1 MAVRRVKYAGV
12 SEQVRAR
19 HAWLE
24 LIQTDGPFLA
34 LPVVNWALPNGLP
47 EVPKLARART
57 RALVA
62 TMMSAQ
68 GAAHDEAIKQLIEEV
83 LRGAA
88 LDWREHLLL
97 DAQIPAHL
105 SSTLP
110 GSRTVSLRPDFAF
123 HVEDAETEPDADI
136 VEDEEAEDDESADDD
151 SPAATPT
158 GPADGLADESEGE
171 WRLLGTV
178 LPWGQHPL
186 ERRAYGETTASA
198 VERLAALLRAK
209 RVPVGITTDGRWWAV
224 VWAPIGGATGVGI
237 WDASLFSTEPD
248 SFAAFATFLGRDRFI
263 NAQAEYTLPRLLRA
277 SLSQQEEV
285 TETLGKQVRDAVE
298 MLVAKFDQLDAERD
312 GTLLGGVDDDEFYSG
327 IVTVM
332 MRIVFLLFAEER
344 RLLPSDHDVYARGY
358 SVGHLVEQLRR
369 RRSYAGEEAL
379 RDRTAAW
386 HRLLAT
392 ARAIHSGVQHEDLHL
407 PAYGS
412 ELFDP
417 DRYPWLEGRK
427 PGQDVSEAPA
437 PAIDDLTVLQ
447 MLEAVQ
453 YVTIGGESRRLTF
466 RALDVEQIG
475 YVYEGLLELEVHTAQ
490 ETMLGLARPPKWPR
504 IKAAEV
510 KELTCEVPLAEVAS
524 KHAGL
529 GEKDFTAWISGYT
542 VGKAEAIAKALAR
555 QPTDKQRL
563 ALGRA
568 VGEGTETYREAEP
581 YLGLIRLDGRE
592 VAAVVRK
599 GGRYVTRSSRRAS
612 SGTHYTPR
620 RLAEEVVTHAL
631 DPLVHRPGPL
641 ETGDSSQWELRPS
654 PEILALRVAD
664 IAMGSG
670 AFLVAACRY
679 LADKVVRA
687 LELEGDA
694 DALLA
699 AQHRT
704 GQRTTGD
711 AEADEVLLRARRDV
725 AQHCLYGVDINPLAV
740 SMAKLSL
747 WLITMDRERPFG
759 FLDDRFACGDSLLG
773 LTSLDQLEAAHI
785 DAAKGRKLNRDTLD
799 FAGLWRPTIQKAAT
813 LRRRITTRQA
823 DTIRDIETK
832 MNLLAEARET
842 ERSLVDVAD
851 AVTAAGLRAAAVSGK
866 QQDSAFVHL
875 AFQLG
880 GLGDDGDTSA
890 LGEQAQ
896 ETIQAGRPA
905 GTASRTTLHW
915 PLAFPEVFAD
925 TDTPGFDAIIGNP
938 PFLGGKKISGAL
950 GDDYLA
956 WLRRWDANDVKGSAD
971 LASWFVLRAEKLL
984 GRRGQLGFVTV
995 NSVVETVTMA
1005 VGLDQ
1010 VAKQLYL
1017 WRARSPHPWPTAS
1030 ANIQIV
1036 EFWASRIRPGS
1047 GAIRLIDGEEVPSIG
1062 PDLQILTT
1070 VPGAPLSLRENE
1082 DLAFIGSY
1090 ILGLGFTLTDDEHDE
1105 LVARDSRNA
1114 EVIQPYIIGKDLSQR
1129 PDCSASRWVINFHN
1143 WPLASAEGYPDLIE
1157 IVRNEV
1163 KQERDQKKGADYRKW
1178 WWQFGRRGE
1187 NLYEKIKPLRHVL
1200 AMSQVG
1206 STLMPARVESGPV
1219 FGHTCTVFALED
1231 FTSLALLSSSAH
1243 TSWVIRYTST
1253 MRTDIRYSH
1262 QAVFLTFP
1270 RPYAHEQPEA
1280 MARLETLGQR
1290 LDSTRR
1296 ELMLSH
1302 GWGLTKTYNNVRD
1315 RSVTDPE
1322 VQALREIHRE
1332 IDHTV
1337 FAAYGWSD
1345 IDPEVGFHETKIGV
1359 RWTVSKE
1366 ARFEILDR
1374 LRTLNQQRY
1383 DAQPK

>member
-1 MAVRRVKYAGV
+1 MAARRVKYAGV
-12 SEQVRAR
+12 SEQVRER

-62 TMMSAQ
+62 EMMSAE
-68 GAAHDEAIKQLIEEV
+68 GAARDRAIKQVIDEV
-83 LRGAA
+83 LRGDA
-88 LDWREHLLL
+88 LDWREHLLI

-105 SSTLP
+105 SATLP

-123 HVEDAETEPDADI
+123 HVEEVDADADTGDGDDDEA
-136 VEDEEAEDDESADDD
+136 EDEEPADEESSA
-151 SPAATPT
+151 AVT
-158 GPADGLADESEGE
+158 GSADGLVDEVEGE

-186 ERRAYGETTASA
+186 QRKPSGETTASA

-263 NAQAEYTLPRLLRA
+263 NAQIEHTLPRLLHA

-285 TETLGKQVRDAVE
+285 TETLGRQVRDAVE
-298 MLVAKFDQLDAERD
+298 MLVATLDRLDAER
-312 GTLLGGVDDDEFYSG
+312 GRTLLDGVDDDEFYSG
-327 IVTVM
+327 VVTVM

-344 RLLPSDHDVYARGY
+344 RLLPSDHDVYVRSY

-386 HRLLAT
+386 HRLLAV

-417 DRYPWLEGRK
+417 DRYPWLEGRM
-427 PGQDVSEAPA
+427 PGQHLSATPA
-437 PAIDDLTVLQ
+437 PAVDDLTVLQ

-475 YVYEGLLELEVHTAQ
+475 YVYEGLLELEVRTAQ
-490 ETMLGLARPPKWPR
+490 ETMLGLVRPPKWPS

-510 KELTCEVPLAEVAS
+510 KQLTCEVPLAEVAS
-524 KHAGL
+524 KHAEL
-529 GEKDFTAWISGYT
+529 SEKDFNGWLSGYT
-542 VGKAEAIAKALAR
+542 VGNADTIAKSLAK

-581 YLGLIRLDGRE
+581 YIGLIRLDRRE

-631 DPLVHRPGPL
+631 DPLVYRPGPL
-641 ETGDSSQWELRPS
+641 ETGDESRWELRPS
-654 PEILALRVAD
+654 GEILALRIAD

-687 LELEGDA
+687 WELEGDRE
-694 DALLA
+694 ALLA
-699 AQHRT
+699 AQHRV
-704 GQRTTGD
+704 GQRIASD
-711 AEADEVLLRARRDV
+711 AEADEVLLRARREV
-725 AQHCLYGVDINPLAV
+725 AQRCLYGVDINPLAV

-785 DAAKGRKLNRDTLD
+785 DAAKGRKLNRGTLD

-813 LRRRITTRQA
+813 LRRRITIRQA

-842 ERSLVDVAD
+842 ERSLVEVAD
-851 AVTAAGLRAAAVSGK
+851 AVTAAGLRAATMSSK
-866 QQDSAFVHL
+866 QQDSPFVHL

-880 GLGDDGDTSA
+880 TLGGDGDSGE
-890 LGEQAQ
+890 LGEKAQ
-896 ETIQAGRPA
+896 GRIQAGSPA
-905 GTASRTTLHW
+905 GKAEHTTLHW

-925 TDTPGFDAIIGNP
+925 TDSPGFDAIIGNP

-984 GRRGQLGFVTV
+984 GKRGQLGLVTINTV
-995 NSVVETVTMA
+995 IETVTMT

-1010 VAKQLYL
+1010 VAKKLHL
-1017 WRARSPHPWPTAS
+1017 RRARSSHPWPTAS
-1030 ANIQIV
+1030 ANIQVV
-1036 EFWASRIRPGS
+1036 EFWASRIRPAGS
-1047 GAIRLIDGEEVPSIG
+1047 AIRLVDGDEVPSIG
-1062 PDLQILTT
+1062 PDLQVLTT
-1070 VPGAPLSLRENE
+1070 VPGAPLPLRQND
-1082 DLAFIGSY
+1082 DLAFQGSN
-1090 ILGLGFTLTDDEHDE
+1090 LVGLGFILTAEQRVE
-1105 LVARDSRNA
+1105 LVEKDPRNA
-1114 EVIQPYIIGKDLSQR
+1114 ELIQPYIIGKDLASR
-1129 PDCSASRWVINFHN
+1129 PDFSASRQVINFRN
-1143 WPLASAEGYPDLIE
+1143 LPLASAEEYPDLIE
-1157 IVRNEV
+1157 IVRRLV
-1163 KQERDQKKGADYRKW
+1163 KPERDRKKRDAHRKY
-1178 WWQFGRRGE
+1178 WWQYADRRVG
-1187 NLYEKIKPLRHVL
+1187 LYEKIKPLSHVL
-1200 AMSQVG
+1200 ALPRVS
-1206 STLMPARVESGPV
+1206 STLVPVRLETGPV
-1219 FGHTCTVFALED
+1219 FSDQVVVWASQEFAD
-1231 FTSLALLSSSAH
+1231 LAVLSSSVH
-1243 TSWVIRYTST
+1243 SSWVIRYTST
-1253 MRTDIRYSH
+1253 LETRIRYSH
-1262 QAVFLTFP
+1262 QAVFLSFP
-1270 RPYAHEQPEA
+1270 RPYAYEYPEP
-1280 MARLETLGQR
+1280 MVHLETLGRQ

-1296 ELMLSH
+1296 DLMLSR
-1302 GWGLTKTYNNVRD
+1302 GWGLTTTYNKVRD
-1315 RSVTDPE
+1315 ASVTDPE

-1337 FAAYGWSD
+1337 LAAYGWAD
-1345 IDPEVGFHETKIGV
+1345 IDPQVGFHDTKIGV
-1359 RWTVSKE
+1359 RWTVFKE

>member
-1 MAVRRVKYAGV
+1 MAARRMKYAGV
-12 SEQVRAR
+12 SEQVRER

-62 TMMSAQ
+62 EMMAAE
-68 GAAHDEAIKQLIEEV
+68 GADRDRAIKQVVDEV
-83 LRGAA
+83 LRGDA
-88 LDWREHLLL
+88 LDWREHLLI

-105 SSTLP
+105 SATLP
-110 GSRTVSLRPDFAF
+110 GSRMVSLRPDFAF
-123 HVEDAETEPDADI
+123 HVEEADADADTGDGDDDEA
-136 VEDEEAEDDESADDD
+136 EDEESADEE
-151 SPAATPT
+151 SSAAATGST
-158 GPADGLADESEGE
+158 DGLVDEAEGE

-186 ERRAYGETTASA
+186 QRKPYGETTASA

-248 SFAAFATFLGRDRFI
+248 SFAAFAAFLGRDRFI
-263 NAQAEYTLPRLLRA
+263 NAQIEHTLPRLLHA

-285 TETLGKQVRDAVE
+285 TETLGRQVRDAVE
-298 MLVAKFDQLDAERD
+298 MLVATLDRLDAEHGR
-312 GTLLGGVDDDEFYSG
+312 TLLDGVDDDEFYSG
-327 IVTVM
+327 VVTVM

-344 RLLPSDHDVYARGY
+344 RLLPSDHDVYVRGY

-386 HRLLAT
+386 HRLLAV

-427 PGQDVSEAPA
+427 PGQHLSATPA
-437 PAIDDLTVLQ
+437 PAVDDLTVLQ

-475 YVYEGLLELEVHTAQ
+475 YVYEGLLELEVRTTQ
-490 ETMLGLARPPKWPR
+490 ETMLGLVRPPKWPS
-504 IKAAEV
+504 IKRADV
-510 KELTCEVPLAEVAS
+510 KQLTCEVPLTEVAS
-524 KHAGL
+524 KRAEL
-529 GEKDFTAWISGYT
+529 SEKDFNGWLSGYT
-542 VGKAEAIAKALAR
+542 VGNADAIAKSLAK

-568 VGEGTETYREAEP
+568 VGEGTDTYREAEP
-581 YLGLIRLDGRE
+581 YIGLIRLDRRE
-592 VAAVVRK
+592 AAAVVRK
-599 GGRYVTRSSRRAS
+599 DGRYVTRSSRRAS

-631 DPLVHRPGPL
+631 DPLVYRPGPL
-641 ETGDSSQWELRPS
+641 ETGDESRWELHPS
-654 PEILALRVAD
+654 GEILALRIAD

-687 LELEGDA
+687 WELEGDRE
-694 DALLA
+694 ALLA
-699 AQHRT
+699 AQHRI
-704 GQRTTGD
+704 GQRITSD
-711 AEADEVLLRARRDV
+711 AEADEVLLRARREV
-725 AQHCLYGVDINPLAV
+725 AQRCLYGVDINPLAV

-785 DAAKGRKLNRDTLD
+785 DAAKGRKLNRGTID

-842 ERSLVDVAD
+842 ERSLVAVAD
-851 AVTAAGLRAAAVSGK
+851 AVTAAGLRAAVLSGK
-866 QQDSAFVHL
+866 QQDAPFVHL

-880 GLGDDGDTSA
+880 TLSDDGDTSE
-890 LGEQAQ
+890 LGEKAR
-896 ETIQAGRPA
+896 ETIQAGRPTGKVERA
-905 GTASRTTLHW
+905 PLHW
-915 PLAFPEVFAD
+915 PLAFPEIFAD
-925 TDTPGFDAIIGNP
+925 TDTPGFDAVIGNP
-938 PFLGGKKISGAL
+938 PFWGGNNISGSM
-950 GDDYLA
+950 GDDYLK
-956 WLRRWDANDVKGSAD
+956 WLQVWDGNSVKGSAD
-971 LASWFVLRAEKLL
+971 LAARFVLRAEKLL
-984 GRRGQLGFVTV
+984 GKRGQLGLVTI
-995 NSVVETVTMA
+995 NSVVETVTMT

-1010 VAKQLYL
+1010 VAKRLYL
-1017 WRARSPHPWPTAS
+1017 RRARTPHPWPTAS
-1030 ANIQIV
+1030 ANIEIV
-1036 EFWASRIRPGS
+1036 EFWASRVKPDRT
-1047 GAIRLIDGEEVPSIG
+1047 AILLVDGEEVPSIG
-1062 PDLQILTT
+1062 PDLQVLTT
-1070 VPGAPLSLRENE
+1070 IPGRPLPLRENL
-1082 DLAFIGSY
+1082 DVAFQGSN
-1090 ILGLGFTLTDDEHDE
+1090 ILGLGFTLTDEQCDA
-1105 LVARDSRNA
+1105 LVAKDPRNA
-1114 EVIQPYIIGKDLSQR
+1114 KAIQPFVIGKDLNSR
-1129 PDCSASRWVINFHN
+1129 HDFSASRQVINFHN
-1143 WPLASAEGYPDLIE
+1143 WPLALAEEYPDLIE
-1157 IVRNEV
+1157 IVRREV
-1163 KQERDQKKGADYRKW
+1163 KPGRDRNKRIARRDRWWLYAERAP
-1178 WWQFGRRGE
+1178 E
-1187 NLYEKIKPLRHVL
+1187 LYKAIKPMRHVL
-1200 AMSQVG
+1200 ALSRHG
-1206 STLMPARVESGPV
+1206 STLMPARVECDCV
-1219 FGHTCTVFALED
+1219 FSEACIVFALED
-1231 FTSLALLSSSAH
+1231 FTSMAVLSSSVH
-1243 TSWVIRYTST
+1243 SSWVIRYTST
-1253 MRTDIRYSH
+1253 LEARIRYSPN
-1262 QAVFLTFP
+1262 AVFLTFP
-1270 RPYAHEQPEA
+1270 RPSTHEYPEP
-1280 MARLETLGQR
+1280 MARLEALGQL
-1290 LDSTRR
+1290 LDTTRR
-1296 ELMLSH
+1296 DLMLSRS
-1302 GWGLTKTYNNVRD
+1302 WGLTTTYNKVRD
-1315 RSVTDPE
+1315 ASVTDSE

-1337 FAAYGWSD
+1337 IAAYGWSD
-1345 IDPEVGFHETKIGV
+1345 IDPQVGFHDTKIGV